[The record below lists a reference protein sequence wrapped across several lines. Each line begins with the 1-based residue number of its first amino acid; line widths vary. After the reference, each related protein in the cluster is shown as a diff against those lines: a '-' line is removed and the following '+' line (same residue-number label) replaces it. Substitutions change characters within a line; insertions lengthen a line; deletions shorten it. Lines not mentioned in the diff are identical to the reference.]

1 LVQLGADNSAW
12 LKPSKTVL
20 RGISG
25 FNIDYLAQTGTAAS
39 DHLTDFLSKFY
50 DAKAK
55 EFGDSRISGIKVKCE
70 NDKIRVHQSLY
81 LLSLK
86 LLPSNSTYDN

>member
-1 LVQLGADNSAW
+1 LVQLGADSSAW

-20 RGISG
+20 GGLSG
-25 FNIDYLAQTGTAAS
+25 FNIDYLAQAGTAAS

-55 EFGDSRISGIKVKCE
+55 SLGTAEFLGSNLSAKMIKFASINRCTCF
-70 NDKIRVHQSLY
+70 L
-81 LLSLK
+81 
-86 LLPSNSTYDN
+86 